1 MPEKGFFLF
10 YRLNFIF
17 YRLDII
23 FADTNMLFFS
33 FLTVKAWV
41 STCSPNSKEDM
52 CFPSHVMLN
61 TIFRRTQILCQP
73 LNFRKFVAASWR
85 HLLVIMTN
93 ESKINKSM
101 TLLGSMFRN
110 LPLFNGH
117 FRIRLIGGTDSI
129 YKAYIIWPKFQGI
142 FPQNMARNMVHLRT
156 SMYSILF
163 DSHWFRHVSPI
174 RRLGKGLQCRDTWT
188 RNPLFEQRDR
198 PATFSFFFFPIT
210 W

>member
-1 MPEKGFFLF
+1 MAERLKWLDDILNRVTRVLSCSFYMSKKGCLKKCFCLF

-17 YRLDII
+17 YRLDIV

-61 TIFRRTQILCQP
+61 TNFRRTQILCQP

-85 HLLVIMTN
+85 HPLVIMTN

-110 LPLFNGH
+110 Q
-117 FRIRLIGGTDSI
+117 RT
-129 YKAYIIWPKFQGI
+129 FQDPI
-142 FPQNMARNMVHLRT
+142 DWRYRF
-156 SMYSILF
+156 
-163 DSHWFRHVSPI
+163 HV
-174 RRLGKGLQCRDTWT
+174 
-188 RNPLFEQRDR
+188 
-198 PATFSFFFFPIT
+198 
-210 W
+210 

>member
-1 MPEKGFFLF
+1 MAERLKWLDDILNRVTRVLSCSFYMSKKGCLKKCFCLF
-10 YRLNFIF
+10 YRLNF
-17 YRLDII
+17 I

-61 TIFRRTQILCQP
+61 TNFRRTQILCQP

-85 HLLVIMTN
+85 HPLVIMTN

-110 LPLFNGH
+110 Q
-117 FRIRLIGGTDSI
+117 RT
-129 YKAYIIWPKFQGI
+129 FQ
-142 FPQNMARNMVHLRT
+142 
-156 SMYSILF
+156 
-163 DSHWFRHVSPI
+163 DPI
-174 RRLGKGLQCRDTWT
+174 DWRYR
-188 RNPLFEQRDR
+188 FH
-198 PATFSFFFFPIT
+198 I
-210 W
+210 